1 MEKAEMEEKHLGQV
15 DQLKQNCDQQSTEL
29 EEKRIAMYNLNKE
42 PKSLKEQ
49 KEQDRQMLERVQADL
64 QIKEAALVEFER
76 QLNEAKTSNIQLDA
90 DTKKS

>member
-1 MEKAEMEEKHLGQV
+1 
-15 DQLKQNCDQQSTEL
+15 
-29 EEKRIAMYNLNKE
+29 MYNLNKE
-42 PKSLKEQ
+42 LKSLKEQ

-64 QIKEAALVEFER
+64 QIKEAALFELER

>member
-1 MEKAEMEEKHLGQV
+1 MEEKHLGQV

-29 EEKRIAMYNLNKE
+29 
-42 PKSLKEQ
+42 KSLKEQ
-49 KEQDRQMLERVQADL
+49 KEQMLERVQADL
-64 QIKEAALVEFER
+64 QIKEAALIELER